1 MASRL
6 SQSPRLDRDSAIH
19 SRRKGLMDS
28 TPPRPLRKGDVKF
41 TALGYRQIGLRSRH
55 RPGST
60 RRLPGTLLVYRLL
73 HVFLARAPPGAGPE
87 RDGPER
93 ADRADPDRPADEDP
107 PDRDPPAGR
116 RGDEAAA
123 RRSASSSAAR
133 WSVIESPASPLRSEA
148 FVSPSV
154 TYGPN
159 RPSRSTIGLPLAG
172 PSPISRSGGAAAA

>member
-60 RRLPGTLLVYRLL
+60 RWLPGTLLVYRLL
-73 HVFLARAPPGAGPE
+73 HVFLARAPPDAGPE

-107 PDRDPPAGR
+107 PDRARDPPAGR
-116 RGDEAAA
+116 RGDGAAA

-133 WSVIESPASPLRSEA
+133 WSVIESPASPLPSEA
-148 FVSPSV
+148 LVSPSV
-154 TYGPN
+154 TYSPN
-159 RPSRSTIGLPLAG
+159 RPSLSPIGLPPAG
-172 PSPISRSGGAAAA
+172 CAPSSP

>member
-55 RPGST
+55 RPGSP
-60 RRLPGTLLVYRLL
+60 RRSPGTPLVYPRLY
-73 HVFLARAPPGAGPE
+73 VFLARAPPDVGPE
-87 RDGPER
+87 RGGPER

-107 PDRDPPAGR
+107 PARARDPLARR
-116 RGDEAAA
+116 RGDRAAA
-123 RRSASSSAAR
+123 
-133 WSVIESPASPLRSEA
+133 L
-148 FVSPSV
+148 
-154 TYGPN
+154 
-159 RPSRSTIGLPLAG
+159 
-172 PSPISRSGGAAAA
+172 